1 MDDAELLQ
9 AFDTQIRRK
18 PESLPGFDAELL
30 DDPAPMLRMT
40 PTGADA
46 AWGGGVFWCALDEST
61 TDAAIAAAVDWF
73 APRGREFEWKHYGYD
88 RPADLP
94 DRLRAA
100 GFEPDEEEAL
110 IVGEVAV
117 VRERLAA
124 APQPEGITVRRL
136 REDPDGAAA
145 DWQGINDLGRA
156 VWDEDTTDM
165 HRAIAAAIAADPQG
179 TSMWLAVAEDGTV
192 VCAARANFHMGTDF
206 ASLWGGSTLEAY
218 RGRGIYKAL
227 VSRRADE
234 AAERGF
240 RFLQVDASPDSRP
253 ILERLG
259 LRTLTSTTPWNWRP

>member
-9 AFDTQIRRK
+9 AFDTQIRRR
-18 PESLPGFDAELL
+18 PESLPGFQAELL
-30 DDPAPMLRMT
+30 DDPAPVLRMT

-46 AWGGGVFWCALDEST
+46 AWGGGVFWCDLDEST
-61 TDAAIAAAVDWF
+61 ADAAIAAAVEWF
-73 APRGREFEWKHYGYD
+73 GPRGREFEWKHYAYD

-117 VRERLAA
+117 VRDRLAA

-136 REDPDGAAA
+136 RDDPEGAAA

-165 HRAIAAAIAADPQG
+165 HRADRRCHRRRPAGHLDVARGGRRRHRRLRGAGQLPRGHRLRVAVGRQHPRGVPRPRHLQGPGVAGGRTRRPSAASGSCRSTPRRTAG
-179 TSMWLAVAEDGTV
+179 RSSSGSG
-192 VCAARANFHMGTDF
+192 CAR
-206 ASLWGGSTLEAY
+206 
-218 RGRGIYKAL
+218 
-227 VSRRADE
+227 
-234 AAERGF
+234 
-240 RFLQVDASPDSRP
+240 
-253 ILERLG
+253 
-259 LRTLTSTTPWNWRP
+259 